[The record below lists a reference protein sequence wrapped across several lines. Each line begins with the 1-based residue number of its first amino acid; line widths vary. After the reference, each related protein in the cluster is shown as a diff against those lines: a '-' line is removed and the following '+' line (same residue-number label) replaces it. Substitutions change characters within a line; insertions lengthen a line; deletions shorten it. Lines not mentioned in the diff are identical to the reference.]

1 MAADVYHVH
10 HEHHGIKEKLHVM
23 KEDVSTLTNMLSVKP
38 IEAVLTFVGRI
49 W

>member
-10 HEHHGIKEKLHVM
+10 HKHHGIKAKLYVM
-23 KEDVSTLTNMLSVKP
+23 KEHVSTLTNMLSVKP
-38 IEAVLTFVGRI
+38 IEAVLKIVGRI